1 MSNPTPPSVPDTPGT
16 LFRVAV
22 VVAVLR
28 YAIPLAAVPAIPWL
42 LTRNIALLVLL
53 RPQKEFLLL
62 GGGQSRYLGEPDIWL
77 LLAAYIPLSV
87 LPIAAFYLVGQRY
100 QHVIG
105 TDDAPRWLTRILPP
119 QQIDLGVRI
128 MARKGPLIAILGRL
142 AALPP
147 TMLAAAAGLA
157 ATPMRRFLLADA
169 FGAFVA
175 FVLVVSVG
183 WALGRAYADGAMWLT
198 FAGVALFV
206 AMLTALTSWLRAEA
220 NRPDPTTTT

>member
-1 MSNPTPPSVPDTPGT
+1 MSSPTPPSFKNNSGM

-22 VVAVLR
+22 VVAILR
-28 YAIPLAAVPAIPWL
+28 YAIPLAAIPLIPWL
-42 LTRNIALLVLL
+42 LSRNIALLVLL

-105 TDDAPRWLTRILPP
+105 TDDAPRWLARILPP
-119 QQIDLGVRI
+119 QQIDLGVRM

-157 ATPMRRFLLADA
+157 ATPMRRFLLADT
-169 FGAFVA
+169 FGALVA
-175 FVLVVSVG
+175 FALVVSVG

-198 FAGVALFV
+198 FAGAALFI

-220 NRPDPTTTT
+220 NRPDTTTTT